1 MGLEALKVSEKSTYC
16 CQAPVWVCA
25 PVGSAD
31 ASPASPCPSFAAP
44 RTCSPLLP
52 TPQFLPGTQDF
63 VFVDLFASSPAGSE
77 GRREAVQPGA
87 SGLRAAQG
95 SGFQAAASLRTKARL
110 ATGRQLGDR
119 SGVFLEAGRGPR
131 PPSPFSSFRESLRTA
146 NGVGLNKPTETGE
159 EPPPS
164 PGSRGLVTRP
174 RPSQAETC
182 RSSRKGWGH
191 GPVWGWLDLGGL
203 TFAPFPGGGGGRP
216 GVLPP
221 AGGEQEA
228 RGARRGP
235 EAPGGET
242 EASSLRRGQFAGVQ
256 AHSLPWAPHSHR
268 MVRSFQL

>member
-95 SGFQAAASLRTKARL
+95 SGFQAAASLRTKAPL

-164 PGSRGLVTRP
+164 RLPRP
-174 RPSQAETC
+174 RHPPPPLPGRDLSLLQ
-182 RSSRKGWGH
+182 KGV
-191 GPVWGWLDLGGL
+191 GPWPCLGMAGSWRLDLCPIPRWGRRKTGGL
-203 TFAPFPGGGGGRP
+203 TTCWGR
-216 GVLPP
+216 
-221 AGGEQEA
+221 AGG
-228 RGARRGP
+228 
-235 EAPGGET
+235 
-242 EASSLRRGQFAGVQ
+242 
-256 AHSLPWAPHSHR
+256 PWCT
-268 MVRSFQL
+268 QGT